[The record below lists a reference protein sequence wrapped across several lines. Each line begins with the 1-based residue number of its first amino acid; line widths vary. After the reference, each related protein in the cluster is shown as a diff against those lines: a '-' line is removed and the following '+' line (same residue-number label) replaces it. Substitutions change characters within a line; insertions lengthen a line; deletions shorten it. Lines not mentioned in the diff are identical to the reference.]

1 MVKFVTDHATDK
13 YYFEEFNKET
23 GMTTKKVV
31 KFGSKEYLEFLQHTR
46 DLEQRNYVA
55 GPQGFVSDD
64 TPLGVTGS
72 SKVFRVPRGRRSDSK
87 SQTINYVFENG
98 VPRFR
103 GFKPIE
109 VDGFTV
115 DRKKTDD
122 GDMLKIV
129 LENNEISIADI
140 TVANHLRYLI
150 RGVQEFNEQMLQE
163 LDDHE
168 EELDEE
174 DENIK
179 NSEKNSEKK
188 IDKEETTVSSKK
200 DTDKETHTAVDY
212 IKKNGVDTSFLKN
225 NRFNH

>member
-31 KFGSKEYLEFLQHTR
+31 KFGSKEFLEFLQHTQ
-46 DLEQRNYVA
+46 DPEQRNYVA
-55 GPQGFVSDD
+55 GPQGFVSND

-115 DRKKTDD
+115 DRKQTDD

-174 DENIK
+174 DENAK
-179 NSEKNSEKK
+179 NNEKK
-188 IDKEETTVSSKK
+188 TDETKTAVNQEK
-200 DTDKETHTAVDY
+200 DTDKETHTAADY
-212 IKKNGVDTSFLKN
+212 MKKKGVDTSFLKN

>member
-1 MVKFVTDHATDK
+1 MVKFVIDHATDK

-31 KFGSKEYLEFLQHTR
+31 KFGSKEFLEFLQHTQNP
-46 DLEQRNYVA
+46 EQRNYIA
-55 GPQGFVSDD
+55 GPQGFVADD

-115 DRKKTDD
+115 DRKQTDD

-129 LENNEISIADI
+129 LDSNEISIADI

-150 RGVQEFNEQMLQE
+150 RGVQDFNEQMLQE

-174 DENIK
+174 DANAKEN
-179 NSEKNSEKK
+179 EKK
-188 IDKEETTVSSKK
+188 NNKVENKETTANQEK
-200 DTDKETHTAVDY
+200 DSDKETHTATDY
-212 IKKNGVDTSFLKN
+212 MKKKSVDTNFLKN

>member
-1 MVKFVTDHATDK
+1 MVKFVTDHATNK

-31 KFGSKEYLEFLQHTR
+31 KFGSKEFLEFLQHTQ
-46 DLEQRNYVA
+46 DPEQRNYVA

-115 DRKKTDD
+115 DRKQTDD

-174 DENIK
+174 DENAK
-179 NSEKNSEKK
+179 NNEKKTDETKTAVNQEKNAN
-188 IDKEETTVSSKK
+188 
-200 DTDKETHTAVDY
+200 KETHTAADY
-212 IKKNGVDTSFLKN
+212 MKKKGVDTSFLKN

>member
-31 KFGSKEYLEFLQHTR
+31 KFGSKEFLEFLQHTQ
-46 DLEQRNYVA
+46 DPEQRNYVA

-115 DRKKTDD
+115 DRKQTDD

-174 DENIK
+174 DENAK
-179 NSEKNSEKK
+179 NNEKK
-188 IDKEETTVSSKK
+188 TDETKTAVNQEK
-200 DTDKETHTAVDY
+200 DTNKETHTAADY
-212 IKKNGVDTSFLKN
+212 MKKKGVDTSFLKN